1 MSSKNTVDILDQD
14 ALIPYVTDLA
24 LALDR
29 GDVVA
34 LSGDLGAG
42 KTTFARALIR
52 HLTGNPGLEVPSPT
66 FTLVQAYDL
75 PRFPLVHAD
84 LYRVTNPDE
93 LIEIGIDSLPD
104 GAVLLIEWPDRGAN
118 VLPKDYWELSL
129 AIDRERGPD

>member
-1 MSSKNTVDILDQD
+1 MSSKLTVEIPDQG
-14 ALIPYVTDLA
+14 ALLPYVSDLA
-24 LALDR
+24 VALDP

-52 HLTGNPGLEVPSPT
+52 HLAGNHDLEVPSPT

-75 PRFPLVHAD
+75 PKFPVVHAD

-93 LIEIGIDSLPD
+93 LIEIGIDNLAD
-104 GAVLLIEWPDRGAN
+104 GAVLLVEWPDRGAS
-118 VLPKDYWELSL
+118 VLPTDYWEL
-129 AIDRERGPD
+129 